1 MTSRNVISNIFPKK
15 ANLVSLKKATLE
27 PIPYA
32 SKYGKFISFSLTSYL
47 YELCDIK
54 KVVQTCLPDPVLHM
68 WHLLFLYAHFMDELV
83 FLSLY
88 IYRTYVRTYLAIIAL
103 TDVPIATIT
112 RYCIYQL

>member
-15 ANLVSLKKATLE
+15 PNLIFLKKATLE

-32 SKYGKFISFSLTSYL
+32 SKYGKFISFSLTYL
-47 YELCDIK
+47 YQLCDKK
-54 KVVQTCLPDPVLHM
+54 KVVQTYLPDPVLHM
-68 WHLLFLYAHFMDELV
+68 WHLLFPYAHFMDELV

-103 TDVPIATIT
+103 TDLSLIHI
-112 RYCIYQL
+112 